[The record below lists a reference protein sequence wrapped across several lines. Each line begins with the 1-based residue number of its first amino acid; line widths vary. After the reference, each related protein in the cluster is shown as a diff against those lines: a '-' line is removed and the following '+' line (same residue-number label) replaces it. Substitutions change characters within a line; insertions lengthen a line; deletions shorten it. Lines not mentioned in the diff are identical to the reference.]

1 MGRGIKRIG
10 DAIDQIGEAGA
21 NEVDLVLPYRAF
33 LAGEISLQNRQLHAR
48 KLCGASLKLK
58 VILETEYCK
67 TRLLLRMPVRRRWGQ
82 IFLRPQRA

>member
-1 MGRGIKRIG
+1 MLLLISPMGRGIKRIG

-33 LAGEISLQNRQLHAR
+33 LAGEIALAEQAVAHAR

-58 VILETEYCK
+58 VILETGYCK
-67 TRLLLRMPVRRRWGQ
+67 TRLLLRMPVS
-82 IFLRPQRA
+82 